1 MFLLL
6 DFLTLPEEQHFPE
19 IVYL

>member
-6 DFLTLPEEQHFPE
+6 DFLTTPDLALLMHFA
-19 IVYL
+19 